1 MVSLNLERINLT
13 VPYQLR
19 PTPKEL
25 ECQFTTDFGV
35 IYTIGFVPDEILTC
49 TEVYQFNLI
58 NTNNRTSPRDPKV
71 RDTVLT
77 FIYDFFQ
84 TREAAMLYICET
96 GDNKQ
101 RMRQRLFRRWI
112 ETSPYKNNVFDLFT
126 RIVDAEGTE
135 HYASLLYR
143 VDHPAAGALAA
154 EFAQTAQILNE
165 KPE

>member
-1 MVSLNLERINLT
+1 MVSLNLERINASSPYRLT
-13 VPYQLR
+13 PAHR
-19 PTPKEL
+19 PL
-25 ECQFTTDFGV
+25 FAQFTTDYGV
-35 IYTIGFVPDEILTC
+35 RYSIGFSVNDLWPEF
-49 TEVYQFNLI
+49 EVYEFNI
-58 NTNNRTSPRDPKV
+58 VNTNNRTSPRDPKV